1 MSENWKKGDR
11 FSESTHF
18 RIQYHI
24 VKKISLQFC
33 GACERDTIQLQSST
47 PGLDND
53 YSLFCTRCE
62 VHESNRHYQDW
73 TIIKNN

>member
-1 MSENWKKGDR
+1 LEKR
-11 FSESTHF
+11 
-18 RIQYHI
+18 RIKLQHHI
-24 VKKISLQFC
+24 VKKTSFQFC

-62 VHESNRHYQDW
+62 VRKVKVVFEDW
-73 TIIKNN
+73 TIK

>member
-18 RIQYHI
+18 SLQHHI

-47 PGLDND
+47 QGLDND

-62 VHESNRHYQDW
+62 VRESNRNYQDW